1 MVYVLIC
8 FSHQAPADHKQLVSA
23 MWGELSCAILN
34 QNFEAAVKELSK
46 LRDEIETTTSTPPLL
61 KLQQR
66 TWLVHWS
73 LFVYFNHANGPDDI
87 INQFLHQAE

>member
-1 MVYVLIC
+1 
-8 FSHQAPADHKQLVSA
+8 
-23 MWGELSCAILN
+23 MWRAFCAILN
-34 QNFEAAVKELSK
+34 QNFEAAVELSK

-87 INQFLHQAE
+87 INQFLKQSS